1 MKLEVQTKEVP
12 TAVSVAARPADRLVS
27 LDVFR
32 GLTVAA
38 MILVTNPG
46 TYSARYAPLC
56 HADWAGATPTDM
68 IFPSFLFIVGVSITL
83 AFSSRLKCGAG
94 RWQLLKHV
102 LRRSAIIFLVGLILN
117 GFPDYNLH
125 SIRIPGVLQ
134 RIAICYLCGAVLYL
148 WINRRD
154 VFQRQPKIGKECMAL
169 AGLMLLFLSL
179 YWILLTL
186 VPVPGFG
193 AGHFDSYGN
202 LPAYIDRAVFG
213 VRHLWPYGLTPGV
226 GVTYDPEGILSTLP
240 AICNVLIGI
249 LAGEWLRT
257 NRSGAQKA
265 TVLAAIGGLLFLLG
279 RLGDPVMP
287 INKRIWTPTFVL
299 LSAGVSL
306 MVFAVTYVLVDL
318 RRSRWW
324 NPPALIFGTNAILGF
339 ALSNVIITLLSLMHL
354 PGAAGNAVTLQ
365 GWIYA
370 KGFASWLAPINA
382 SLAYAIALVL
392 LNMALIYPLYRKRI
406 FLKA

>member
-1 MKLEVQTKEVP
+1 MKSDVQTNEAP
-12 TAVSVAARPADRLVS
+12 AAVSAVERPADRLVS

-56 HADWAGATPTDM
+56 HAEWAGATPTDM
-68 IFPSFLFIVGVSITL
+68 IFPAFLFAVGVSITL
-83 AFSSRLKCGAG
+83 AFSSRLKRGAG
-94 RWQLLKHV
+94 RSQLLAHV
-102 LRRSAIIFLVGLILN
+102 LRRSAIIFLVGLVVN
-117 GFPDYNLH
+117 GFPDYDLH
-125 SIRIPGVLQ
+125 TIRIPGVLQ
-134 RIAICYLCGAVLYL
+134 RIALCYLFGAVIYL
-148 WINRRD
+148 LIKGSAID
-154 VFQRQPKIGKECMAL
+154 GQQSKFGKESKDL
-169 AGLMLLFLSL
+169 AGIVVLFLSL
-179 YWILLTL
+179 YWVLLTL

-193 AGHFDSYGN
+193 AGRFDSYGN

-213 VRHLWPYGLTPGV
+213 VNHLWAYGLTAGI

-249 LAGEWLRT
+249 LAGEWLKT

-265 TVLAAIGGLLFLLG
+265 ILLAVAGAFLFLLG
-279 RLGDPVMP
+279 RLGDPIMP

-299 LSAGVSL
+299 LSAGASL
-306 MVFAVTYVLVDL
+306 VVFAFTYALVDL

-324 NPPALIFGTNAILGF
+324 NLPAMVFGTNAILGF
-339 ALSNVIITLLSLMHL
+339 ALSNVIISLMLRIRVSGEAGNLLSLRD
-354 PGAAGNAVTLQ
+354 
-365 GWIYA
+365 WIYLRM
-370 KGFASWLAPINA
+370 FAGWLAPINA
-382 SLAYAIALVL
+382 SLAYAIVLVL